1 MAWEKYRIYLLK
13 YLSLFTV
20 FSTHLSLILREEKW
34 IRTIVKTARN

>member
-1 MAWEKYRIYLLK
+1 MAWGKYRIYLLK

-20 FSTHLSLILREEKW
+20 FLTHLSLILREEKW